1 MNAARIERIM
11 DELRDIC
18 RRDPDS
24 RFGQLLATLA
34 YPDDRLSFFCEDET
48 LEARIK
54 AQCYILF
61 GGQPGR
67 LPDLRD
73 RRHDAALARP
83 SSSPLS
89 GRVQKVRSG
98 DH

>member
-11 DELRDIC
+11 DELRGIC

-24 RFGQLLATLA
+24 RFLELLASLA
-34 YPDDRLSFFCEDET
+34 YPDDRLSFFSEDET

-61 GGQPGR
+61 GGPGR

-83 SSSPLS
+83 SSRPLS
-89 GRVQKVRSG
+89 GSVQKVRSG

>member
-11 DELRDIC
+11 DELRGIC

-24 RFGQLLATLA
+24 RFGKLLASLN
-34 YPDDRLSFFCEDET
+34 YPDDRLSFFSEDET

-61 GGQPGR
+61 GGQLGR
-67 LPDLRD
+67 LPLRD
-73 RRHDAALARP
+73 RRHDAVLARP
-83 SSSPLS
+83 SSRPLS